1 MSRTIISGL
10 TVGILVFGVAPASTT
25 LAKTPPLLQ
34 ECSSS
39 SNGGTLVSGICVL
52 PGALAGGAHD
62 YFGYVIANNSE
73 SSDTFAVVAGA
84 LPPGLTMPSHYGV
97 ADTVING
104 VATQTGTFK
113 FAVKATDADDRTS
126 SLQVY
131 SITVSAPP
139 PDKLLC
145 SPGDNGG
152 TLVGGVCVLPD
163 AAVGQGYEGFIITS
177 NNSGGSFSIV
187 SGSLP
192 PGLSMP
198 ASYGA
203 SGTIVAG
210 TPSQQ
215 GTSTFT
221 VKGTDGEGQPLQ
233 QTYRIKVGP
242 PLPLVITSGS
252 CCAEGSVGAPY
263 AVNFFAGGGV
273 QPVVWSIP
281 SGQPP
286 TGLSLCAS
294 PPATLDGVPTTAG
307 TFTFTVRVTD
317 SQGSQATQTASITIQ
332 PSTSTPDSVSL
343 SPACVRGGLTVTGTI
358 RLMSPA
364 PSGGTVVNLS
374 SDHAYS
380 VASVPSSVT
389 VPAGATSTTFTVNT
403 QPQSQAATVII
414 SAIFDGQY
422 FTAGLTVT
430 PS

>member
-1 MSRTIISGL
+1 MSMTIMSGL
-10 TVGILVFGVAPASTT
+10 TVGLLAFGVAPGNTT

-34 ECSSS
+34 ECSPN
-39 SNGGTLVSGICVL
+39 SNGGTLLGGTCVM
-52 PGALAGGAHD
+52 PGAIAGGTHD

-73 SSDTFAVVAGA
+73 SSDTFAVVSGA
-84 LPPGLTMPSHYGV
+84 LPPGLSMPSHYGV

-126 SLQVY
+126 SLQAY

-163 AAVGQGYEGFIITS
+163 AAAGQGYEGFIITS

-215 GTSTFT
+215 GTFTFT
-221 VKGTDGEGQPLQ
+221 VKGTDQQGQALQ
-233 QTYRIKVGP
+233 QTYSIKVGP
-242 PLPLVITSGS
+242 PRPLVITSGN
-252 CCAEGSVGAPY
+252 CCASGSAGAPY
-263 AVNFFAGGGV
+263 AVNLFADGGV
-273 QPVVWSIP
+273 PPFVWSIP
-281 SGQPP
+281 SGPAPP
-286 TGLSLCAS
+286 GVSLCAT
-294 PPATLDGVPTTAG
+294 PPATLDGLPTTAG

-317 SQGSQATQTASITIQ
+317 SRGSQATEPASITIQ
-332 PSTSTPDSVSL
+332 PSSATPDSLSL
-343 SPACVRGGLTVTGTI
+343 SSACVRGGLTVTGTI
-358 RLMSPA
+358 RLSSPA

-374 SDHAYS
+374 SDHPYS

-389 VPAGATSTTFTVNT
+389 VPAGATSTTFTVST
-403 QPQSQAATVII
+403 HPQSQTATVTI

>member
-10 TVGILVFGVAPASTT
+10 TVSVLVFGVAPGATT

-52 PGALAGGAHD
+52 PGAIAGGAHD
-62 YFGYVIANNSE
+62 YFGYVIANNNE
-73 SSDTFAVVAGA
+73 SSDTFAVVSGA
-84 LPPGLTMPSHYGV
+84 LPPGLSMPSHYGV

-113 FAVKATDADDRTS
+113 FVVKATDSDDRTS
-126 SLQVY
+126 SLQAY

-177 NNSGGSFSIV
+177 NNSGGSFSII

-221 VKGTDGEGQPLQ
+221 VKGTDGEGQSLQ
-233 QTYRIKVGP
+233 QTYRITVGP

-252 CCAEGSVGAPY
+252 CCADGSVGAPY
-263 AVNFFAGGGV
+263 AVNFFADGGV

-294 PPATLDGVPTTAG
+294 PPATLDGVPTIAG

-317 SQGSQATQTASITIQ
+317 SLGSQATQPASITIQ
-332 PSTSTPDSVSL
+332 PSSSTPDSLSL
-343 SPACVRGGLTVTGTI
+343 SPACVRGGLASIGTL
-358 RLMSPA
+358 RLSSPA
-364 PSGGTVVNLS
+364 PAGGTAVSLS
-374 SDHAYS
+374 SDHTSYAT
-380 VASVPSSVT
+380 VPPSVT
-389 VPAGATSTTFTVNT
+389 IPAGATSTTFTVNT
-403 QPQSQAATVII
+403 QPLSLGETVTI